1 VGTDHFATGAKYVE
15 VQKMNETRGPEEL
28 GPKQLS
34 IGADAISELSVSI
47 RAPLVQAAGVAKAI
61 NDFVPDHL
69 DCCRPD
75 RPVSVQNQTSSEEFT
90 FLLTLRGEEIS
101 ESLRD
106 EIAALARDLE
116 ERLSFALVAEGHQV
130 SANDTD
136 PKPPAAPRY
145 WKAWVASMLG
155 VYPLLILIYYALQP
169 LTQNLPGPVS
179 LFLVALVLTGV
190 NGVYVAPF
198 LGKRLRPWLTR

>member
-1 VGTDHFATGAKYVE
+1 
-15 VQKMNETRGPEEL
+15 M
-28 GPKQLS
+28 
-34 IGADAISELSVSI
+34 
-47 RAPLVQAAGVAKAI
+47 
-61 NDFVPDHL
+61 
-69 DCCRPD
+69 
-75 RPVSVQNQTSSEEFT
+75 
-90 FLLTLRGEEIS
+90 
-101 ESLRD
+101 
-106 EIAALARDLE
+106 AALAHDLE
-116 ERLSFALVAEGHQV
+116 ERLSFASVTVGHQV
-130 SANDTD
+130 PANGTD

-145 WKAWVASMLG
+145 WKAWVTSMLG

>member
-1 VGTDHFATGAKYVE
+1 MGTDHFATGAKYVE
-15 VQKMNETRGPEEL
+15 VQEMNETRGPEEL

-34 IGADAISELSVSI
+34 IGTDAISVLSVTI
-47 RAPLVQAAGVAKAI
+47 RAPLVQAAVVAKAI
-61 NDFVPDHL
+61 NDAAPDHL
-69 DCCRPD
+69 DWNRFD
-75 RPVSVQNQTSSEEFT
+75 ARMSLQNQTVNDQIIFSV
-90 FLLTLRGEEIS
+90 TLRGEEAS
-101 ESLRD
+101 VSLRD
-106 EIAALARDLE
+106 GMAALAHDLE
-116 ERLSFALVAEGHQV
+116 ERLSFASVTVGQQV
-130 SANDTD
+130 PANGTD

-155 VYPLLILIYYALQP
+155 VYPLLVLIYYALQP